1 MSQPAAGTD
10 TPSRVKRLASKPL
23 KLAASTFRPLTNRT
37 NSSASSLPPSNTAD
51 LSDTGGSVPPPTARR
66 GLRTKTR
73 IRHLRSRDAVPANPT
88 QLAAASSGPR
98 KPLDGEEPA
107 AVLRVRVVRA
117 ENLVAKDRNGTS
129 DPYVPYLMATFS
141 LWGME
146 LMIDLLRYSYLR
158 QLDIRHRLS
167 RRA

>member
-1 MSQPAAGTD
+1 MSQPATGAD

-37 NSSASSLPPSNTAD
+37 NSSASSLPPSNSDVDTAMG
-51 LSDTGGSVPPPTARR
+51 TGAVPPPTARR

-73 IRHLRSRDAVPANPT
+73 IRHLRSRDAVPANPA
-88 QLAAASSGPR
+88 QLAAASRGPR

-107 AVLRVRVVRA
+107 AVLRVRIVKA

-129 DPYVPYLMATFS
+129 DP
-141 LWGME
+141 
-146 LMIDLLRYSYLR
+146 
-158 QLDIRHRLS
+158 
-167 RRA
+167 

>member
-1 MSQPAAGTD
+1 MSQPAHGTD
-10 TPSRVKRLASKPL
+10 TPSRVKRLASRPL

-37 NSSASSLPPSNTAD
+37 NSSASSLPPSTAAD
-51 LSDTGGSVPPPTARR
+51 LSDTAGSVPPPTARR

-73 IRHLRSRDAVPANPT
+73 IRHLRSRDTVPANPT

-129 DPYVPYLMATFS
+129 DPYVPFH
-141 LWGME
+141 
-146 LMIDLLRYSYLR
+146 LRSSCHGR
-158 QLDIRHRLS
+158 ES
-167 RRA
+167 S

>member
-1 MSQPAAGTD
+1 MSQPPPSTD

-37 NSSASSLPPSNTAD
+37 NSSASSLPPSTTAD

-129 DPYVPYLMATFS
+129 DPYVPFH
-141 LWGME
+141 
-146 LMIDLLRYSYLR
+146 LRSSCHGR
-158 QLDIRHRLS
+158 ES
-167 RRA
+167 S

>member
-1 MSQPAAGTD
+1 MSQPAHGAD

-37 NSSASSLPPSNTAD
+37 NSSASSLPPSTAAD

-129 DPYVPYLMATFS
+129 DPYVPF
-141 LWGME
+141 
-146 LMIDLLRYSYLR
+146 YLR
-158 QLDIRHRLS
+158 SSSHG
-167 RRA
+167 RA